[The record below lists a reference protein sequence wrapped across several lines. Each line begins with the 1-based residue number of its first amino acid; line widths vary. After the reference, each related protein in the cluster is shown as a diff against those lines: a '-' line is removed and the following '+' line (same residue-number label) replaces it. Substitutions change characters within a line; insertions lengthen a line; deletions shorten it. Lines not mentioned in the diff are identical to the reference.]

1 VLNYLPMEEQANT
14 KVFID
19 HVGHTIVGDVL
30 SSDGKLRVKNPAI
43 LIASPNNTGQLTV
56 QLVPVFFKEF
66 VNITVRD
73 EGVIFNYDLSKI
85 VMSEV
90 NLDERLL
97 EQYVNMFKPTQ
108 RVETKEAP
116 TIKLF
121 DE

>member
-1 VLNYLPMEEQANT
+1 MQEQTNNV

-30 SSDGKLRVKNPAI
+30 SDDGGQLKVKNPAI

-66 VNITVRD
+66 VKLTDRDKGVVFSYNASRTV
-73 EGVIFNYDLSKI
+73 I
-85 VMSEV
+85 SEV
-90 NLDERLL
+90 VLDDRLL
-97 EQYVNMFKPTQ
+97 EQYVNMFKPAQ
-108 RVETKEAP
+108 KVETSGEAP

>member
-1 VLNYLPMEEQANT
+1 MEEQKNT

-19 HVGHTIVGDVL
+19 HVGHTIVGEILASGD
-30 SSDGKLRVKNPAI
+30 KLKVKNPAI
-43 LIASPNNTGQLTV
+43 LIASPNNSGQLTV

-66 VNITVRD
+66 VKTTVRD
-73 EGVIFNYDLSKI
+73 EGVVFNYDSSKI

-90 NLDERLL
+90 ELDERLL
-97 EQYVNMFKPTQ
+97 EQYINMFRPTQ
-108 RVETKEAP
+108 RVESKEAP

>member
-1 VLNYLPMEEQANT
+1 MEEQTNT
-14 KVFID
+14 KV
-19 HVGHTIVGDVL
+19 
-30 SSDGKLRVKNPAI
+30 
-43 LIASPNNTGQLTV
+43 
-56 QLVPVFFKEF
+56 FKEF

-108 RVETKEAP
+108 RVEAKEAP